1 MPPAQTAPA
10 AVYSDATN
18 RAAAA
23 RVLRVADSPC
33 ARAEL
38 ALDRAQQDTRDGGLG
53 LSCYSR
59 RARASHATSPP
70 SPTPGRFAAA
80 STPPSVPSP
89 PTHPP
94 PPPSLPSATPTRRPR
109 LSPLD
114 VRCH

>member
-38 ALDRAQQDTRDGGLG
+38 ALDRAQGTRDGGLG
-53 LSCYSR
+53 LSCYSVRATLLRLLHPHLDSLLPHQPHPRCPLR
-59 RARASHATSPP
+59 RL
-70 SPTPGRFAAA
+70 
-80 STPPSVPSP
+80 
-89 PTHPP
+89 THHRRPH
-94 PPPSLPSATPTRRPR
+94 SSPSATPTHAS
-109 LSPLD
+109 LSLLD
-114 VRCH
+114 VRCHP